1 MVLQRDK
8 PIEVW
13 GFDAP
18 ASSSA
23 LTIHYGANAVEAYWP
38 VAADGSWRAVLP
50 ALPGAPCNSTAL
62 VLKARGVTVQS
73 LSDVCIG
80 DLHLFAGQSN
90 IDIGESYANQFSPVA
105 QVLLP
110 MHAARCCS
118 QCMLLQHSLR
128 RSQCMPPSTSG
139 PCSHLSLAD
148 QSQHEFA
155 AV

>member
-1 MVLQRDK
+1 MLQRDK

-105 QVLLP
+105 QVLLS
-110 MHAARCCS
+110 MHAAPTQPQVLS
-118 QCMLLQHSLR
+118 VHAHTSASPTNLSMNLLQ
-128 RSQCMPPSTSG
+128 
-139 PCSHLSLAD
+139 CSWVA
-148 QSQHEFA
+148 
-155 AV
+155 